1 MKKITMLAAAVG
13 LAAPT
18 PLVITTPAHAGFNG
32 IPGFCKDYIGSGVD
46 PETNRGECIS
56 LLTQQ
61 FHYVVDDKNAN
72 AYAQHACDYYSE
84 VDPVFFDSLWDSKQE
99 CMDEVLSLP

>member
-1 MKKITMLAAAVG
+1 MLVATVKSCS
-13 LAAPT
+13 
-18 PLVITTPAHAGFNG
+18 AHATGYHDAG
-32 IPGFCKDYIGSGVD
+32 ARRVQRHSRFCKDYTGSGVD

-84 VDPVFFDSLWDSKQE
+84 VDPVFFNSLWDSE
-99 CMDEVLSLP
+99 PGTLGRSFVDA